1 LIATL
6 EPAFTAIW
14 AYFLLNEIL
23 TGIQLFGSLLVL
35 IGVILIRFGGRDIP
49 PVME

>member
-14 AYFLLNEIL
+14 AYFLLNEVL
-23 TGIQLFGSLLVL
+23 TGTQLFGGLLVL
-35 IGVILIRFGGRDIP
+35 MGVVLLRFG
-49 PVME
+49 EK